1 MSGEK
6 YYYKC
11 GTHIDTNMVGC
22 TRGTAGFKDFKHPN
36 EYKNVKLIGP
46 VDKKT
51 MDKKYYHLHPSTP
64 ILNMFWIMAVIGTVG
79 EYQFLGDELST
90 RNVWIVD

>member
-1 MSGEK
+1 MKAKELKEK
-6 YYYKC
+6 ARLRNC
-11 GTHIDTNMVGC
+11 LQLHDQTLS
-22 TRGTAGFKDFKHPN
+22 A
-36 EYKNVKLIGP
+36 
-46 VDKKT
+46 T

-64 ILNMFWIMAVIGTVG
+64 ILNMFWIMAGIGTVG

>member
-1 MSGEK
+1 MSSGK

-11 GTHIDTNMVGC
+11 GTHIDMNIVGC
-22 TRGTAGFKDFKHPN
+22 TRGTTGFKDFEFPS
-36 EYKNVKLIGP
+36 EYKDIKLIGP

-64 ILNMFWIMAVIGTVG
+64 ILNMFYIMGGIATVT
-79 EYQFLGDELST
+79 EDKFLADELGT
-90 RNVWIVD
+90 KNVMIVD